1 MLLVWDDRTTS
12 LATCVSEILRG
23 WRGCGVVEVEE
34 DMVVNGSQM

>member
-12 LATCVSEILRG
+12 LATCASQMLRG

-34 DMVVNGSQM
+34 DMLAKGSQM